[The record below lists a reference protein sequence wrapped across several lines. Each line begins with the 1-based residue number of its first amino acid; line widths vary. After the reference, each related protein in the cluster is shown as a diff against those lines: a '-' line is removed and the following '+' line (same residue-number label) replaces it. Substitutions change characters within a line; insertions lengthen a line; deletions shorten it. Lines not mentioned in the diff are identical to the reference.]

1 MTDQTVQDKAG
12 TRGSAFITGSS
23 KGIGYEV
30 ARALAGAGYAVTIT
44 SRNEQEIGEAARKI
58 GGTDKVSSA
67 VKVSGAVRGVVCDV
81 RDPAALER
89 EVAAHVAA
97 FGGLDVLFVNAG
109 VGNFANVADMSIQQ
123 WQDVIDTNL
132 SGAFYTIKAGIPAL
146 KKGGGY
152 IFTLSSLAGKNPFA
166 GGAAYNASK
175 FGLNGLSEVLT
186 LDLRQHD
193 IKVTQIMPGSVATHF
208 AGHTP
213 SDADA
218 WKIQPE
224 DIAQLTLDLLNM
236 PVRTLPSKVEVR
248 PSKPPKK

>member
-1 MTDQTVQDKAG
+1 MTDQTTHQQAG
-12 TRGSAFITGSS
+12 TRSSAFVTGAS

-44 SRNEQEIGEAARKI
+44 SRDEAEISEAARKI
-58 GGTDKVSSA
+58 GGTA
-67 VKVSGAVRGVVCDV
+67 RGVVCDV
-81 RDPAALER
+81 RDPDAL
-89 EVAAHVAA
+89 VQAVNGHVEA

-109 VGNFANVADMSIQQ
+109 VGKFDNVADMSIQD
-123 WQDVIDTNL
+123 WQAVIDTNL

-146 KKGGGY
+146 KKRGGY

-186 LDLRQHD
+186 LDLRAHD

-224 DIAQLTLDLLNM
+224 DIAQLTVDLLNM
-236 PVRTLPSKVEVR
+236 PARTLPSKVEVR

>member
-1 MTDQTVQDKAG
+1 MTQQGKDQTPDHAPAQ
-12 TRGSAFITGSS
+12 RGSAFVTGAS

-30 ARALAGAGYAVTIT
+30 ARSLTAAGYAVTIT
-44 SRNEQEIGEAARKI
+44 SRNEQEINEAAKNI
-58 GGTDKVSSA
+58 GGQT
-67 VKVSGAVRGVVCDV
+67 RGVVCDV

-89 EVAAHVAA
+89 AVAAHTDA

-109 VGNFANVADMSIQQ
+109 VGNFANVADMTIEQ

-146 KKGGGY
+146 KKRGGY

-224 DIAQLTLDLLNM
+224 DIAQLTVDLLNM
-236 PVRTLPSKVEVR
+236 PARTLPSRVEVR
-248 PSKPPKK
+248 PSKPSKE

>member
-1 MTDQTVQDKAG
+1 MTDQTTQQQAG
-12 TRGSAFITGSS
+12 TRGSAFVTGAS

-30 ARALAGAGYAVTIT
+30 ARALAVAGYAVTIT
-44 SRNEQEIGEAARKI
+44 SRDEAEISEAARKI
-58 GGTDKVSSA
+58 GGTA
-67 VKVSGAVRGVVCDV
+67 RGVVCDV
-81 RDPAALER
+81 RDPDAL
-89 EVAAHVAA
+89 VQAVNGHVDA

-109 VGNFANVADMSIQQ
+109 VGKFDNVADMSIQD

-146 KKGGGY
+146 KKRGGY

-186 LDLRQHD
+186 LDLRAHD

-224 DIAQLTLDLLNM
+224 DIAQLTVDLLNM
-236 PVRTLPSKVEVR
+236 PARTLPSKVEVR

>member
-1 MTDQTVQDKAG
+1 MTDQTTQQQAG
-12 TRGSAFITGSS
+12 TRGSAFVTGAS

-44 SRNEQEIGEAARKI
+44 SRDEAEISEAARKI
-58 GGTDKVSSA
+58 GGTA
-67 VKVSGAVRGVVCDV
+67 RGVVCDV
-81 RDPAALER
+81 RDPDAL
-89 EVAAHVAA
+89 VQAVNGHVDA

-109 VGNFANVADMSIQQ
+109 VGKFDNVADMSIQD
-123 WQDVIDTNL
+123 WQAVIDTNL

-146 KKGGGY
+146 KKRGGY

-186 LDLRQHD
+186 LDLRAHD

-224 DIAQLTLDLLNM
+224 DIAQLTVDLLNM
-236 PVRTLPSKVEVR
+236 PARTLPSKVEVR